1 MDEFKRDLDH
11 ATKAAQDYVKA
22 EIDLIRIELTEKLSD
37 ILATVVTRFV
47 LYIALILP
55 VIFAFLALGYY
66 LSALLESKALGFL
79 SVTGIM
85 IVILLLLFVLR
96 KPLIKG
102 PIQDSLIKGLSETLL
117 DDDD

>member
-11 ATKAAQDYVKA
+11 VTKAARDYVKA
-22 EIDLIRIELTEKLSD
+22 EIDLVRIELTEKLSD

-47 LYIALILP
+47 LYIAFILP

-66 LSALLESKALGFL
+66 LSELLDSKALGFL
-79 SVTGIM
+79 AVTGVM
-85 IVILLLLFVLR
+85 IILLLLLFALR

-102 PIQDSLIKGLSETLL
+102 PIQDGLIKGLSETLL
-117 DDDD
+117 NDDD